1 MNDAPATQT
10 MAQAEGLWA
19 HALSAGLRRKMVEEG
34 LEGFDGVD
42 LGDINRIAWPV
53 DLVAPKKAE

>member
-1 MNDAPATQT
+1 MHPATQT

-42 LGDINRIAWPV
+42 FGRHQPHCMAG
-53 DLVAPKKAE
+53 

>member
-19 HALSAGLRRKMVEEG
+19 HALSAGLRRKMINESISSY
-34 LEGFDGVD
+34 DGVD
-42 LGDINRIAWPV
+42 LGDINRIAWPQ
-53 DLVAPKKAE
+53 DLKTPSAGE

>member
-19 HALSAGLRRKMVEEG
+19 HALSAGLRRKMIEEN

-42 LGDINRIAWPV
+42 LSDINRIAWPV
-53 DLVAPKKAE
+53 DLAAPKKAE